1 MPIPRSL
8 GKISHFV
15 GIVPT
20 DIFDAPAERLIA
32 RGRVVLCTL
41 SMLALHLEPTP
52 PTGYAVVIYITL
64 IFYCLFAGLLIAW
77 TSWRIPTFVESQF
90 IHTADIAFMS
100 IFMFL
105 IEGPT
110 SPIFASFTFVLLAAT
125 LRWDW
130 QGVVITVAIL
140 ALLLLIAGIIEVL
153 DPARADNDLNKRLIN
168 GAYLVTAGG
177 MLAFVSALREH
188 NRGRL
193 ARLAD
198 WPAHQFPKG
207 NLPTLATALAQA
219 AAILEAPRVL
229 VLWEEAEEPY
239 VNVAQWQSG
248 TFRQARKIAG
258 TYGTLVHR
266 DLASSAFLTES
277 AERAFLLGHHGP
289 ARLSGL
295 FDDELR
301 EDFSIR
307 SVATAPFTG
316 TICSGRVF
324 ILDRSSWNDADL
336 LLSEIIASRTG
347 VELDRQ
353 ALQLQS
359 EEGAAIRERIRLTRD
374 LHDGVL
380 QSLTAASLQLKLSN
394 AAASHEVY
402 SRLEI
407 VMQLLTKE
415 QRRIREFVEGT
426 ALKEISKGDVILG
439 RDLRQLLSETA
450 QHWDCA
456 TSLSVAP
463 ADMKVSRALRV
474 HLSLMLAEAVANAV
488 RHGGASNIDV
498 AIEKDQNHLVVNVR
512 DNGRGFGGPFVRY
525 DHKELVASGFGPV
538 SLRERVGE
546 LGGSL
551 TISNSSMGAELEIRV
566 PVS

>member
-1 MPIPRSL
+1 
-8 GKISHFV
+8 
-15 GIVPT
+15 
-20 DIFDAPAERLIA
+20 
-32 RGRVVLCTL
+32 
-41 SMLALHLEPTP
+41 MLALNLDPTP
-52 PTGYAVVIYITL
+52 PTGYAVIIYITL
-64 IFYCLFAGLLIAW
+64 IVYCLFAGLLIAW
-77 TSWRIPTFVESQF
+77 TGWRIPTFVESQF

-130 QGVVITVAIL
+130 KGVLITVAIL
-140 ALLLLIAGIIEVL
+140 ALLLLIASIVEVI
-153 DPARADNDLNKRLIN
+153 DQTIGSDNYDLNEQIIHGVYLI
-168 GAYLVTAGG
+168 AAGG

-193 ARLAD
+193 ARLAG
-198 WPAHQFPKG
+198 WPAHPTPKV
-207 NLPTLATALAQA
+207 NLPILATALAQA
-219 AAILEAPRVL
+219 STILEAPRVL

-239 VNVAQWQSG
+239 VNVALWQSG
-248 TFRQARKIAG
+248 TFRQDRRIAG
-258 TYGTLVHR
+258 TYGALVHR
-266 DLASSAFLTES
+266 DLASSAFLTQN
-277 AERAFLLGHHGP
+277 AERDFLLGRNGP
-289 ARLSGL
+289 ARLRGL

-307 SVATAPFTG
+307 SVATAPFAG

-347 VELDRQ
+347 IELDRQ
-353 ALQLQS
+353 ILQLQS
-359 EEGAAIRERIRLTRD
+359 EEAVAIRERIRLTRD

-394 AAASHEVY
+394 AAPSQEVY
-402 SRLEI
+402 SRLEV
-407 VMQLLTKE
+407 VMKLLTKE

-426 ALKEISKGDVILG
+426 SQKEISKGDVMLG

-551 TISNSSMGAELEIRV
+551 AISNSPMGAELEIRV